1 MSTMEKAEKINGSFK
16 LFLSSTCSTCS
27 PSLDSQQCRLSH
39 WRHPVRALKGL
50 DFGGNLQGKY
60 RFLVSKQQA
69 SWWNSKTTQVS
80 FQPRPLSHEARK
92 CQTQKRLW
100 PISRPHT
107 SGRGGRQSTRS
118 IFGLQ
123 KVSFKIPQIGCDQEI
138 QLEIAWNGWFCSPKM
153 ARKGKVTTEY
163 DRWFCREMESSPSWT

>member
-1 MSTMEKAEKINGSFK
+1 MEKAEKINGSFK

-27 PSLDSQQCRLSH
+27 PSLIPSSAGWVTDAILSEPRKD
-39 WRHPVRALKGL
+39 WISGEKSVGEI
-50 DFGGNLQGKY
+50 QI
-60 RFLVSKQQA
+60 

-80 FQPRPLSHEARK
+80 FQPRPLSHEARR

-123 KVSFKIPQIGCDQEI
+123 KVSFKIPQIGCDQKI
-138 QLEIAWNGWFCSPKM
+138 QLEIAWNGWVCSPKM
-153 ARKGKVTTEY
+153 ARKGKVTTEC
-163 DRWFCREMESSPSWT
+163 DSWFCREMESRT